1 MGIEID
7 TIQRLYRSFTALD
20 ADGMSV
26 CYAEDATFSDPA
38 FDLRGRAEIAGMWR
52 MLCDA
57 VQQRGRDVWSLEF
70 SDVRFDGARGF
81 AHWEPCY
88 RFSATG
94 RMVHNIIDAEF
105 IFRDGL
111 IISHHDRF
119 DFHRWSRQALGAP
132 GLLLGWSNFLRNKV
146 RTQAR
151 RNLDLFLANH

>member
-20 ADGMSV
+20 ADGMST
-26 CYAEDATFSDPA
+26 CYADDATFNDPA
-38 FDLRGRAEIAGMWR
+38 FDLRGRAEIIGMWR
-52 MLCDA
+52 MLCEA

-70 SDVRFDGARGF
+70 SDLRFDGVRGF
-81 AHWEPCY
+81 AHWEPHY

-94 RMVHNIIDAEF
+94 RIVHNIIDAEF

-119 DFHRWSRQALGAP
+119 DFARWSRQALGVP
-132 GLLLGWSNFLRNKV
+132 GYLLGWSAFLRNKV

-151 RNLDLFLANH
+151 HNLDTFLAR